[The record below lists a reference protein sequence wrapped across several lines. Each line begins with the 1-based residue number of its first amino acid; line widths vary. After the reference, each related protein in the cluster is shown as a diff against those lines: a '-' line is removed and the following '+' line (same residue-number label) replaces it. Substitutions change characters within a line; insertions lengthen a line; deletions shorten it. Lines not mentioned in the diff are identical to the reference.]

1 MNRITASLCAATSAL
16 VLAGTCHTVA
26 AQTAASA
33 PAASAPAASA
43 AGGGMA
49 RPGGAPASGA
59 AASGALSAADKNFL
73 LKAAQGGQAEVESS
87 KLAATKASN
96 PEVKTFAEQMVADHT
111 KANDELKALASSKGV
126 AVLSEPSTKQK
137 TELKKLES
145 ATGADFDQKYTNSMG
160 VSAHRETVALFKK
173 ASTSAQDADVKAW
186 ASRTLPTLEHHL
198 KLAEDLKKNV
208 SKK

>member
-33 PAASAPAASA
+33 PASA

-49 RPGGAPASGA
+49 RPGDAPASGPA
-59 AASGALSAADKNFL
+59 APGALSAADKNFL
-73 LKAAQGGQAEVESS
+73 LKAAEGGQAEVETS
-87 KLAATKASN
+87 KLAASKASST
-96 PEVKTFAEQMVADHT
+96 EVKTFAAQMVTDHT

-126 AVLSEPSTKQK
+126 TLPAEPSAKLK
-137 TELKKLES
+137 TELKKLEA
-145 ATGADFDQKYTNSMG
+145 ATGADFDHKYASSMG
-160 VSAHRETVALFKK
+160 VSAHRETVALFKR
-173 ASTSAQDADVKAW
+173 ASTSSRDSDVKAW
-186 ASRTLPTLEHHL
+186 AGQTLPTIEHHL
-198 KLAEDLKKNV
+198 KMAEDLKKNV